1 VLSRLLLDHPPHT
14 LPVVPLGQVEPDPR
28 RVTSLDHSWRFAPCA
43 VPGAE
48 DPAFDDSGWATVDL
62 PHTWNDH
69 DGQDGGNDYR
79 RGVGW
84 YRTHCPVPG
93 DQAGRVLFLKF
104 DGASLITGLYVNGTF
119 VGEHRGGFAAFAWD
133 VTPYLALGRDNVLAV
148 TVSNA
153 FHPDVPPLEC
163 DFTIGG
169 GLYRHVRLISTDP
182 LHVSL
187 ADFASPGVYLTPTN
201 VSAAAAD
208 LRVTTRLRNDGSS
221 PRAATVRMEI
231 LDHAGAVVTAL
242 DTAEM
247 LGAGAGRDIVQ
258 STTLIRPRLWE
269 GRADP
274 YLYRVR
280 VRVIDGASGAEVD
293 RVEQPL
299 GLRHFRVDPAAGFF
313 LNGRPLDLHGVAC
326 HQDRLDKGW
335 ATSEADQ
342 AEDVGLIAD
351 LGATFVRLAHYQ
363 HPPQAYDLLDRLGLI
378 AWSEIPLVSRVTD
391 SPAFFA
397 NVRQQ
402 LVELIR
408 QNYNHPSVL
417 FWGLYNEVADD
428 PTTRALVGQLV
439 ELAHAE
445 DPTRLT
451 TAASC
456 LSEGAEIHSLP
467 DVIAFNKYFG
477 WYYGQASD
485 LGPWADALHRAYPGR
500 AVGISEYGAGA
511 SIHQHSE
518 DPAPPSTLGPWHPE
532 EYQALVHEGCWSQLE
547 ARPFLWAKVVWN
559 MFDFACDSRHEGDAP
574 GRNDKGL
581 VTYDRGTRKDAYH
594 WYQAHWSSAP
604 VLYIAGRRHVERPT
618 AAATVK
624 VYSNLDAVQL
634 VVNGVPRE
642 TLSRPDRLF
651 RWTDV
656 RLRPGANR
664 IEARGKR
671 GEDAYSDEVILTGS
685 GGSTARHQG

>member
-1 VLSRLLLDHPPHT
+1 VLSRLLLGHRPLG
-14 LPVVPLGQVEPDPR
+14 LPVVPPSPVEPDPR
-28 RVTSLDHSWRFAPCA
+28 RVTCLDRAWRFARSD

-48 DPAFDDSGWATVDL
+48 APAFDDSGWATIDL
-62 PHTWNDH
+62 PHTWNNQ
-69 DGQDGGNDYR
+69 DGQDGGNDYY

-93 DQAGRVLFLKF
+93 DQSGRVLFLKF

-119 VGEHRGGFAAFAWD
+119 AGEHRGGFAAFVWD
-133 VTPYLALGRDNVLAV
+133 VTPYLTLGRDNVFAV
-148 TVSNA
+148 KVNNA

-169 GLYRHVRLISTDP
+169 GLYRHVWLISTDP

-187 ADFASPGVYLTPTN
+187 TDFASPGIYLTPTN
-201 VSAAAAD
+201 VSAEAAD
-208 LRVTTRLRNDGSS
+208 LRVTTRLRNDGST
-221 PRAATVRMEI
+221 PRGATVLTEI
-231 LDHAGAVVTAL
+231 LDHAGALVTAL
-242 DTAEM
+242 ETAEL

-258 STTLIRPRLWE
+258 STTLIRPRLWD
-269 GRADP
+269 GRNDP
-274 YLYRVR
+274 YLYSVR
-280 VRVIDGASGAEVD
+280 VRVVDDASGATVD
-293 RVEQPL
+293 RVDQPL
-299 GLRHFRVDPAAGFF
+299 GLRQFSVDPAAGFF
-313 LNGRPLDLHGVAC
+313 LNGHPLNLHGVAC

-335 ATSEADQ
+335 ATSDADQ
-342 AEDVGLIAD
+342 AEDVGLISD

-363 HPPQAYDLLDRLGLI
+363 HPPRTYDLLDHVGLI

-391 SPAFFA
+391 SPGFFE

-428 PTTRALVGQLV
+428 PATRALVTQLV
-439 ELAHAE
+439 ELVQAE
-445 DPTRLT
+445 DSTRLT
-451 TAASC
+451 AAASC
-456 LSEGAEIHSLP
+456 LSEEADIHFLP
-467 DVIAFNKYFG
+467 DLIAFNKYFG
-477 WYYGQASD
+477 WYYGRTSD
-485 LGPWADALHRAYPGR
+485 LGPWADAFHGAYPAR

-532 EYQALVHEGCWSQLE
+532 EYQALVHEGCWSQLN
-547 ARPFLWAKVVWN
+547 ARPFLWTKVLWN
-559 MFDFACDSRHEGDAP
+559 MFDFACDSRHEGDTP

-581 VTYDRGTRKDAYH
+581 VTYDRGTRKDAYY
-594 WYQAHWSSAP
+594 WYQAHWSTAP
-604 VLYIAGRRHVERPT
+604 VLYIAGRRHVDRPT
-618 AAATVK
+618 CTVTVK

-642 TLSRPDRLF
+642 TLNRTDRRF

-656 RLRPGANR
+656 PLRPGANR
-664 IEARGKR
+664 IEVRGTR
-671 GEDAYSDEVILTGS
+671 GDDVYSDEVMLTCS
-685 GGSTARHQG
+685 ETSTARHQG

>member
-1 VLSRLLLDHPPHT
+1 
-14 LPVVPLGQVEPDPR
+14 
-28 RVTSLDHSWRFAPCA
+28 

-48 DPAFDDSGWATVDL
+48 HPAFVDSGWATIDL
-62 PHTWNDH
+62 PHTWNNL
-69 DGQDGGNDYR
+69 DGQDGGNDYH

-84 YRTHCPVPG
+84 YRTHCPVPA
-93 DQAGRVLFLKF
+93 DQSGRVLFLKF
-104 DGASLITGLYVNGTF
+104 DGASLITSLYVNGSL
-119 VGEHRGGFAAFAWD
+119 VGEHRGGFAAFVWD
-133 VTPYLALGRDNVLAV
+133 VTPFLTVGRDNVLAV
-148 TVSNA
+148 KVDNS

-169 GLYRHVRLISTDP
+169 GLYRHVWLISTDP

-187 ADFASPGVYLTPTN
+187 TDFASPGVYLTPTN
-201 VSAAAAD
+201 VSTESAD
-208 LRVTTRLRNDGSS
+208 LRVTIRLRNDGSS
-221 PRAATVRMEI
+221 PRSATVRTEI

-242 DTAEM
+242 ESAETLDT
-247 LGAGAGRDIVQ
+247 GAGRDIMQ
-258 STTLIRPRLWE
+258 STTLIRPRLWD
-269 GRADP
+269 GRNDP

-280 VRVIDGASGAEVD
+280 VQVIDVASSATVD

-313 LNGRPLDLHGVAC
+313 LNGHPLDLHGVGC

-363 HPPQAYDLLDRLGLI
+363 HPPQTYDLLDQFGLI

-391 SPAFFA
+391 SPAFFENA
-397 NVRQQ
+397 RQQ

-408 QNYNHPSVL
+408 QNDNHPSVL

-428 PTTRALVGQLV
+428 PVTRALVAQLV
-439 ELAHAE
+439 ELARAE

-451 TAASC
+451 AAASC
-456 LSEGAEIHSLP
+456 LAEGVEIHSLP

-485 LGPWADALHRAYPGR
+485 LGPWADAFHASYPSR
-500 AVGISEYGAGA
+500 AVGFSEYGAGA

-518 DPAPPSTLGPWHPE
+518 DPSPPRTLGPWHPE
-532 EYQALVHEGCWSQLE
+532 EYQALVHEGCWSQLK
-547 ARPFLWAKVVWN
+547 ARPFLWSKAAWN
-559 MFDFACDSRHEGDAP
+559 MFDFACDSRHEGDSP

-581 VTYDRGTRKDAYH
+581 VTYDRGTRKDAYY
-594 WYQAHWSSAP
+594 WYQANWSRAP
-604 VLYIAGRRHVERPT
+604 VLYITGRRHVERPT
-618 AAATVK
+618 ATATVK

-634 VVNGVPRE
+634 EVNSVTHE
-642 TLSRPDRLF
+642 TLVRPDRLF
-651 RWTDV
+651 LWTDIP
-656 RLRPGANR
+656 LRSGTNR
-664 IEARGKR
+664 IEVRGTR
-671 GEDAYSDEVILTGS
+671 GEDAYFDEVNLTCSGS
-685 GGSTARHQG
+685 STG